1 MINLLIY
8 LFKSIRFSTQ

>member
-1 MINLLIY
+1 MINLLIC